1 MTISKRLSE
10 LKALCDAATPGPWTA
25 DCTYEGDPDYG
36 SPAEWWV
43 PETCPVDTD
52 GGDVMNE
59 PNARFIASSRDTQ
72 PALIA
77 ALEEILAFCD
87 APEVPSYISIR
98 PAHTGYINR
107 DEITKIIERH
117 LGASNEQS

>member
-1 MTISKRLSE
+1 MTISDKLAALR
-10 LKALCDAATPGPWTA
+10 KLCDAATPGPWQA

-59 PNARFIASSRDTQ
+59 PNARFIASARNTQ

-77 ALEEILAFCD
+77 ALEEILAFVSDSRLC
-87 APEVPSYISIR
+87 P
-98 PAHTGYINR
+98 TGTAFQI
-107 DEITKIIERH
+107 IGLIERH